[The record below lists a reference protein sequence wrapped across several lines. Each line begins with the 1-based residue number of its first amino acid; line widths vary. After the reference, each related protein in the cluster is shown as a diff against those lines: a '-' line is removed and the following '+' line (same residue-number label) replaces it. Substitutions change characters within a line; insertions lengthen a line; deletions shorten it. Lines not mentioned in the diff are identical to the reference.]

1 MPTRWR
7 QRPESTAWWAVL
19 REGHRAS
26 GGNALC
32 CRPSFC
38 AFSVNARVLSLL
50 PVLLLDVKQFL
61 KQTSQW
67 FIQSSNNTVR
77 GLCWRQVTIP
87 NTSSPLGGRG
97 GRRGIAAYELLLL
110 QTGPRL
116 LSSIYW
122 LPPVSLR
129 LRTMEGRRE
138 GRLSGFS
145 CEKQQSIL
153 FMVLY
158 MSSSL

>member
-1 MPTRWR
+1 MAAETRKHGLVGGTPR
-7 QRPESTAWWAVL
+7 ESPGLGWERIVL
-19 REGHRAS
+19 PSLFLCVLCKCTCPLSSARA
-26 GGNALC
+26 
-32 CRPSFC
+32 
-38 AFSVNARVLSLL
+38 
-50 PVLLLDVKQFL
+50 LLDVKQFL

-116 LSSIYW
+116 LSSVYW